1 MATPRSPYTRNSY
14 DGGATQASLSAA
26 IDSSTTT
33 ITLANTSN
41 SWDSLGASYGFF
53 MSLDYGGQYEEK
65 VYVPAQSIT
74 WTSTTV
80 TLINVVRGVDGTS
93 PQSHVAAAVVV
104 VVMTATDLDEANYAV
119 TQTVG
124 KVTTQGDMLYASS
137 ANALARLAPGTAG
150 QLLQTNGSGAAPTWL
165 ASGSAGQML
174 TSQGSG
180 SSPTWVDASN
190 VWTTNPA
197 TVSGF
202 ANYLIIADV
211 TLTQPST
218 GAAAGA
224 ITLTAGSK
232 SVTQSYPATNTWVET
247 VSLVGITSS
256 PGTITASASKNST
269 GTLGTVNL
277 IVIGLN

>member
-1 MATPRSPYTRNSY
+1 MATPRAPYTRNSY

-26 IDSSTTT
+26 IDASTTT

-65 VYVPAQSIT
+65 VYVPNQSIT

-80 TLINVVRGVDGTS
+80 TLINVVRGVDGTT

-150 QLLQTNGSGAAPTWL
+150 QLLQTNGSGAAPTWVDY
-165 ASGSAGQML
+165 ASLL
-174 TSQGSG
+174 TGVSDLFIAT
-180 SSPTWVDASN
+180 PTTG
-190 VWTTNPA
+190 TTAPSVS
-197 TVSGF
+197 VSGF
-202 ANYLIIADV
+202 TKYVVVAWRALVAAGAGDYGMYVNFGATANVNGVINTMVASAKTSQVTFYFVEGVPTTSTTVSVGFSGTSAAAGSANYLA
-211 TLTQPST
+211 
-218 GAAAGA
+218 
-224 ITLTAGSK
+224 
-232 SVTQSYPATNTWVET
+232 
-247 VSLVGITSS
+247 
-256 PGTITASASKNST
+256 
-269 GTLGTVNL
+269 
-277 IVIGLN
+277 VIGLHS